1 MAEAEPMTLELHY
14 PANWAFEGEVEVLHL
29 EGKGETSYGRQRL
42 GLKSCHTQPHR
53 RPPHATSNSRLP
65 HPGL

>member
-42 GLKSCHTQPHR
+42 GLKSCHNPHR
-53 RPPHATSNSRLP
+53 RPPPATSNSRPP